1 MILYLDI
8 IFLENLCMNYI
19 ILFATG
25 IITKNKIKKLRI
37 FISSMI
43 GSIYVVISIFSI
55 FQMYTNIFFKIL
67 ISVLLVHIAYSPKNI
82 KELISKLMVFYLT
95 SFAFGGCA
103 YALLYIIKPQNI
115 FMKNGLYIGTYPLK
129 IALLGGLIGFSLI
142 VNVFKMIKNK
152 MNKKD
157 IYCYIEI
164 EFNNK
169 KACMKSLVDTG
180 NMLKD
185 PISNMPVIVVEKEI
199 LNNMIPKEIL
209 ENIENIICGNNEK
222 FFEIIKN
229 TEIANKFR
237 LIPFS
242 SLGNQHG
249 LILGFKADNVHIEYN
264 DEIKET
270 KKVIVGIYSKKL
282 SKGNTYN
289 ALIGLDT
296 IIEEDNKD
304 EYIKCIKS

>member
-1 MILYLDI
+1 MILYIDV
-8 IFLENLCMNYI
+8 IFLENLCINYI

-37 FISSMI
+37 FISSI
-43 GSIYVVISIFSI
+43 LGSIYAIISIFSI

-67 ISVLLVHIAYSPKNI
+67 ISILMVHIAYRPENI
-82 KELISKLMVFYLT
+82 KELIRKLMVFYLT

-115 FMKNGLYIGTYPLK
+115 FMKNGMYIGTYPIK

-142 VNVFKMIKNK
+142 VNVFKMIKNRI
-152 MNKKD
+152 NKKD
-157 IYCYIEI
+157 IFCYIEI

-185 PISNMPVIVVEKEI
+185 PISNMPVIVVEKEK
-199 LNNMIPKEIL
+199 LNNMIPTEIL
-209 ENIENIICGNNEK
+209 EDLENIVSGNNEK
-222 FFEIIKN
+222 FFELIKDSELIN
-229 TEIANKFR
+229 RFR

-270 KKVIVGIYSKKL
+270 KKVIVGIYSKQL

-296 IIEEDNKD
+296 IVEEDIKD
-304 EYIKCIKS
+304 EYIRCIKS